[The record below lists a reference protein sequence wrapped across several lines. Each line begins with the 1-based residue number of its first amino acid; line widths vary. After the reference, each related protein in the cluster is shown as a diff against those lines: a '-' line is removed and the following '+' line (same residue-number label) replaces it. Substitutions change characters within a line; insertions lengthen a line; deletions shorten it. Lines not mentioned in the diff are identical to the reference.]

1 MKFSPISI
9 AKKAM
14 LFIFVINISLL
25 SFSQQTTLRNCTDVA
40 KSIEILKFQDNLTYA
55 PGSNITAFVNPIG
68 VYEIDNQF
76 KLFLVNSSTSTETLL
91 STKDEFYIP
100 ILNGMIPA
108 DTSPGNYTLKITALS
123 LNNTGDTPVEVSTN
137 EFAVSADTI
146 TNSILSLPTGSSGGV
161 LSLQDFSKCLDYN
174 SNNYHIGFLN
184 SASDYKTGTNFTIIF
199 DDYVPNAYEAIL
211 YALTRN
217 DVNSCSKCQ
226 CIR

>member
-137 EFAVSADTI
+137 EFAVS
-146 TNSILSLPTGSSGGV
+146 V
-161 LSLQDFSKCLDYN
+161 K
-174 SNNYHIGFLN
+174 H
-184 SASDYKTGTNFTIIF
+184 
-199 DDYVPNAYEAIL
+199 
-211 YALTRN
+211 
-217 DVNSCSKCQ
+217 
-226 CIR
+226 